1 MNNSH
6 PLLELLE
13 VTSHDVFLKPYNYN
27 FFLQLKEALARDGKG
42 TFLKHESSTVL
53 NKPINS
59 AVDLYQNQSEALLAI
74 IASWS
79 VSVMTPLVKN
89 LNLIGGDEKI
99 HIYFDGDLTTGML
112 YFNNF
117 ELYVAQMDDEQ
128 REAAGRIL
136 NGYGNSKQLIGNVAE
151 LEELLEEDD
160 EADD

>member
-1 MNNSH
+1 MNDSH

-27 FFLQLKEALARDGKG
+27 FFLQLKGALVRDGKG
-42 TFLKHESSTVL
+42 TFLKHEDPVALKS
-53 NKPINS
+53 PITDT
-59 AVDLYQNQSEALLAI
+59 VDLYKNQTEALLAI
-74 IASWS
+74 IASWA

-99 HIYFDGDLTTGML
+99 NIYYDGDLTTGML
-112 YFNNF
+112 YFSNF

-136 NGYGNSKQLIGNVAE
+136 SGYGHSKQLIGNIAE
-151 LEELLEEDD
+151 FEELLEGE
-160 EADD
+160 E